1 MSDENLSLLGEMATV
16 DAVIEVPVTSEMQ
29 QNPIG
34 FALRIERE
42 RRGLSLLEVSRISRV
57 PLKSLECL
65 EDGRF
70 DDLPGDVFSRGFLRS
85 YARVLQVDATPLV
98 EAFDHLRGAAPEM
111 PLPVVSPVDIQGRAP
126 NRRFGVAIAFIVL
139 LLLVTIALSI
149 VLKPRG
155 GDLPVELSSLLLHS
169 LRPLLA

>member
-1 MSDENLSLLGEMATV
+1 MSELRDDAFDELAM
-16 DAVIEVPVTSEMQ
+16 PKSEAE

-34 FALRIERE
+34 YALRLERE

-57 PLKSLECL
+57 PLKSLEAL
-65 EDGRF
+65 EEGRF

-85 YARVLQVDATPLV
+85 YARVLQVEPTPLL
-98 EAFDHLRGAAPEM
+98 EAFDHLRGPTVEAL
-111 PLPVVSPVDIQGRAP
+111 LPVVSPVDLQGRAP

-155 GDLPVELSSLLLHS
+155 GDLPVELSTIT
-169 LRPLLA
+169 RALLA

>member
-1 MSDENLSLLGEMATV
+1 MSEPQLLRSAMG
-16 DAVIEVPVTSEMQ
+16 VTLDGTSDVAKSEMER
-29 QNPIG
+29 NPIG
-34 FALRIERE
+34 YSLRTERE

-57 PLKSLECL
+57 PMKSLEAL

-70 DDLPGDVFSRGFLRS
+70 DDLPGDVFARGFMRS
-85 YARVLQVDATPLV
+85 YGRVLQVDATPLV
-98 EAFDHLRGAAPEM
+98 EAFDQLRGAVPEL
-111 PLPVVSPVDIQGRAP
+111 PLPVVSPVDIQGRSP

-155 GDLPVELSSLLLHS
+155 GDLPVELSTLMP
-169 LRPLLA
+169 RAFQLLA

>member
-1 MSDENLSLLGEMATV
+1 MNELRDELLEELGGTK
-16 DAVIEVPVTSEMQ
+16 SEAE

-34 FALRIERE
+34 YALRLERE
-42 RRGLSLLEVSRISRV
+42 RSGLSLLEVSRISRV
-57 PLKSLECL
+57 PLKSLEAL

-85 YARVLQVDATPLV
+85 YARVLQVEPTPLL
-98 EAFDHLRGAAPEM
+98 EAFDHLRGPTVEA
-111 PLPVVSPVDIQGRAP
+111 PLPVVSPVDLQGRAP

-155 GDLPVELSSLLLHS
+155 GDLPVELSSTT
-169 LRPLLA
+169 RVVLA